1 MKIKIYGTGN
11 CHFCKVA
18 KQYFDDKELEYE
30 YIDVIHTEGARD
42 EMLIYSKGQLN
53 VPVIVVGK
61 TVLMGF
67 DKARL
72 DKLIK

>member
-18 KQYFDDKELEYE
+18 KEYFEEKELEHE
-30 YIDVIHTEGARD
+30 YIDVINTEGARD
-42 EMLIYSKGQLN
+42 EMLIHSKGQLN